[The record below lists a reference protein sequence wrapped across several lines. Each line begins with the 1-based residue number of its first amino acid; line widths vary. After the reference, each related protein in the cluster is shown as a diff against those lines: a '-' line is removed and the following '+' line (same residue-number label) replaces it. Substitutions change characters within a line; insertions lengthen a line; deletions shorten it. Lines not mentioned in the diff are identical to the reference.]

1 MSAGHGFEPLPPGPD
16 VLAKDTVGKDAM
28 NDELELTEDQLRRAT
43 SRAPIA
49 DAALDAETAA
59 MRDSF
64 LSLGSAI
71 ESAAADF
78 DEDALIAN
86 LRGSMAAESTS
97 ALQPAARNDSRPKWW
112 LVVLAGALAAS
123 ALIAIGRIGVV
134 EREPV
139 VAVNV
144 PPTNGAAEFA
154 VASTWHDPLDEQI
167 ASAQTEVQQ
176 LAVGNRGLD
185 GSLSEMNDK
194 LEAMSRELLGES
206 L

>member
-1 MSAGHGFEPLPPGPD
+1 
-16 VLAKDTVGKDAM
+16 M

-71 ESAAADF
+71 EAAAADF
-78 DEDALIAN
+78 DEGALIAK
-86 LRGSMAAESTS
+86 LHSSMAVESTS
-97 ALQPAARNDSRPKWW
+97 VVPRATRSDSRPKWW
-112 LVVLAGALAAS
+112 LVLLAGALAAS
-123 ALIAIGRIGVV
+123 VLIAIGRIGVV
-134 EREPV
+134 EPEPMV
-139 VAVNV
+139 VLTV
-144 PPTNGAAEFA
+144 PSGNGAAEFA
-154 VASTWHDPLDEQI
+154 AASTWHDPLDEQI

-176 LAVGNRGLD
+176 LAVGSHGLD